1 MAQQNLGLTVFISTC
16 CGLIGGFFGGLLAPL
31 VAAGFVFGAAAAVTE
46 SVQEDTDKKGRTA
59 ADMQIIGTASE
70 SYAIDNR
77 RYADADSIVA
87 LAVRLEPTYVSKVPY
102 EDGWGNRFLV
112 KSGGREYEI
121 RSQGPDGIA
130 NNFDDIVYS
139 NGEFTQYP

>member
-1 MAQQNLGLTVFISTC
+1 MAQQNLGLTVVVSLC
-16 CGLIGGFFGGLLAPL
+16 CGLVGGFIGGLLAPL
-31 VAAGFVFGAAAAVTE
+31 VAAGFVIGAAAAATE
-46 SVQEDTDKKGRTA
+46 SVQQDTDKMGRTA
-59 ADMQIIGTASE
+59 ADMRTIGTASE
-70 SYAIDNR
+70 AYAVDNR

-87 LAVRLEPTYVSKVPY
+87 LAVRLEPTYVNKVPY

-112 KSGGREYEI
+112 ASGGRDYEI
-121 RSQGPDGIA
+121 RSIGPDGIA